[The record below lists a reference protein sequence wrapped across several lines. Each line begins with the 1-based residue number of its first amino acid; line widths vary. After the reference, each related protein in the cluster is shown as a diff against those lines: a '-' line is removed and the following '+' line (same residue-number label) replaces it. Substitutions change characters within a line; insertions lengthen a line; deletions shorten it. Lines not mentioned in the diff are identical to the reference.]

1 MRNNITEL
9 KIKVMKTSFEIIF
22 NTTTQLTLFS

>member
-22 NTTTQLTLFS
+22 NKTTQLNLFS